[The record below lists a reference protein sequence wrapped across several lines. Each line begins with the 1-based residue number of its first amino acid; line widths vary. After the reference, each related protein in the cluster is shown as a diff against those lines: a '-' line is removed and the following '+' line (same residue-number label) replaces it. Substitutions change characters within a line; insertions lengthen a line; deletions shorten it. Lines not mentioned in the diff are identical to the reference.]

1 MNILFEKV
9 VCYGYLLSLRVDIEE
24 KLEQTRDNITQERVK
39 KIEETIDNLNHIMYV
54 MDQLFHRAEM
64 VNIESSR
71 THRASLELTV
81 ENNRLKGENDMM
93 REQIREWML

>member
-1 MNILFEKV
+1 MFEKV
-9 VCYGYLLSLRVDIEE
+9 VCYGHLLSLRVDVED
-24 KLEQTRDNITQERVK
+24 KLEQTRENISEERVQTLEK
-39 KIEETIDNLNHIMYV
+39 TIDSLNHIMYV

-64 VNIESSR
+64 VNIESSK

-81 ENNRLKGENDMM
+81 ENSRLKGENDLM

>member
-1 MNILFEKV
+1 MNIMFEKV
-9 VCYGYLLSLRVDIEE
+9 VCYGHLLSLRVDVED
-24 KLEQTRDNITQERVK
+24 KLEQTRDNISEERVQTLEK
-39 KIEETIDNLNHIMYV
+39 TIDSLNHIMYV

-64 VNIESSR
+64 VNIESSK

-81 ENNRLKGENDMM
+81 ENKRLKSENDLM

>member
-24 KLEQTRDNITQERVK
+24 KLEQTRDNVTQERVK
-39 KIEETIDNLNHIMYV
+39 KLEETIDNLNHIMYV

-64 VNIESSR
+64 VNIESSK

-81 ENNRLKGENDMM
+81 ENTRLKGENDMM

>member
-39 KIEETIDNLNHIMYV
+39 KLEETIDNLNHIMYV

-64 VNIESSR
+64 VNIESSK
-71 THRASLELTV
+71 THRTSLELTV
-81 ENNRLKGENDMM
+81 ENTRLKGENDMM

>member
-9 VCYGYLLSLRVDIEE
+9 VCYGYLLSLRVDVEDKLEETKGSISQERVE
-24 KLEQTRDNITQERVK
+24 KLEKTVD
-39 KIEETIDNLNHIMYV
+39 DLNHIMYV
-54 MDQLFHRAEM
+54 MNELFHRAEM
-64 VNIESSR
+64 VNIESSK

>member
-24 KLEQTRDNITQERVK
+24 KLEQTRDNVTQERVK
-39 KIEETIDNLNHIMYV
+39 KLEETIDNLNHIMYV

-64 VNIESSR
+64 VNIESSK

>member
-24 KLEQTRDNITQERVK
+24 KLEQTRDNVTQERVK
-39 KIEETIDNLNHIMYV
+39 KLEETIDNLNHIMYV

>member
-64 VNIESSR
+64 VNIESSK

-81 ENNRLKGENDMM
+81 ENTRLKGENDMM

>member
-24 KLEQTRDNITQERVK
+24 KLQETKDSITKERVK
-39 KIEETIDNLNHIMYV
+39 KLEETIDNLNHIMYV

-64 VNIESSR
+64 VNIESSK

-81 ENNRLKGENDMM
+81 ENTRLKGENDMM